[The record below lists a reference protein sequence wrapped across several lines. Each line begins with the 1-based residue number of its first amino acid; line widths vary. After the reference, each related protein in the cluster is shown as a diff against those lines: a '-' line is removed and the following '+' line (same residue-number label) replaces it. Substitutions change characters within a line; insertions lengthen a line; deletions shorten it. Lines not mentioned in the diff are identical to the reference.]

1 MTTEITTQILIE
13 IRDAIIAVKLEL
25 QDTKT
30 ELKAELNGVK
40 TELQDTKT
48 ELKAEIGKTNE
59 GLAALEGKVDVL
71 NEKVEAIGRYAKNIS
86 RRHEKAIDELRERVA
101 KLEARRKN

>member
-13 IRDAIIAVKLEL
+13 IRDAIIAVKL
-25 QDTKT
+25 
-30 ELKAELNGVK
+30 
-40 TELQDTKT
+40 ELQDTKT

>member
-1 MTTEITTQILIE
+1 VLVTTEITTQILIE
-13 IRDAIIAVKLEL
+13 IRDAIIAVKL
-25 QDTKT
+25 
-30 ELKAELNGVK
+30 
-40 TELQDTKT
+40 ELQDTKT